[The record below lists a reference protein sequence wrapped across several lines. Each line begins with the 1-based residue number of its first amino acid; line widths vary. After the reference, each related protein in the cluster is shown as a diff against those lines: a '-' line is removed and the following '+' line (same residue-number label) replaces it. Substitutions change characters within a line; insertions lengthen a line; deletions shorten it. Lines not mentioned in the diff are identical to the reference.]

1 MEAGLEEWAESQ
13 AHNTGAGPDA
23 LREVFKVQMNAI
35 VNDSGKP
42 DGSQVGRNQS

>member
-1 MEAGLEEWAESQ
+1 MEAKLEEWADSQ

-35 VNDSGKP
+35 VNDRSEP
-42 DGSQVGRNQS
+42 DGSQMDRSQS